1 MILSLLPE
9 GKRMRRRR
17 KEARGEG
24 ECTKDSPEGGK
35 WQDVLYCTYL
45 TRFVSC
51 WLRCSMY
58 SEDCS
63 CVSSGSSKSS
73 M

>member
-9 GKRMRRRR
+9 GKRSRRRR
-17 KEARGEG
+17 QEEQERYEKSAQGRDNGR
-24 ECTKDSPEGGK
+24 T
-35 WQDVLYCTYL
+35 YCTYL

-58 SEDCS
+58 SEDYS
-63 CVSSGSSKSS
+63 CVSSGISKSS